1 MLCNEVRNYA
11 AKTSHSSFIW
21 AICENYDIF
30 MGYSRSTYWTKKI
43 LTRQREIFRKVEP
56 YLTFLNIPQ
65 LGDRSTCTIWH
76 RDKVKDYVISQL
88 SDQLMALTTR
98 VHRLRG
104 KHRCDNR
111 LALVLRSI
119 VIDEYAAL
127 YCHIII

>member
-1 MLCNEVRNYA
+1 MEILCDEVGNYA

-30 MGYSRSTYWTKKI
+30 MGYSGSTYWTKKI

-65 LGDRSTCTIWH
+65 LGDRSRCTIWH
-76 RDKVKDYVISQL
+76 RDKVKDYAMSQL

-98 VHRLRG
+98 MREIER
-104 KHRCDNR
+104 KT
-111 LALVLRSI
+111 
-119 VIDEYAAL
+119 
-127 YCHIII
+127 